1 MVRQWIRLPGA
12 VVHSSI
18 PGTVQGQVEWGF
30 GQTAG
35 KLDHLVPVPPMAGTL
50 EIDNL

>member
-1 MVRQWIRLPGA
+1 VVRQWIRLPGA

-30 GQTAG
+30 EQPWAVGG
-35 KLDHLVPVPPMAGTL
+35 VPAHDK
-50 EIDNL
+50 ESWN